1 VPYYDNP
8 AGRLHDLL
16 SRLAQQN
23 RKDSVLNGWAG
34 VLSVERGDVPVH
46 LGRVADLVRQTQ
58 DAVHRAGEEA
68 LLPPVERYRDSW
80 TRPIFPVKHAF
91 SDLLEKA
98 LPDAAAL
105 EALNLV
111 SAQLHSI
118 APEGV
123 VPDEEELERLK
134 AQLRDLIDGVQA
146 AEDIPD
152 ELKHLV
158 ISRLRAVEEAV
169 EHLDVG
175 GPSAIRHAT
184 EAVMGSV
191 LFTQDAHLAKSL
203 TIQKVWTTLLIFWTV
218 FSAGPTIQT
227 SIEAWQEM
235 VPSLSAVTEQ
245 PADEAAPDSEGHNGD
260 SRKC

>member
-1 VPYYDNP
+1 MVPYYDNP

-16 SRLAQQN
+16 ARLAQQN
-23 RKDSVLNGWAG
+23 RKHSVLKGWAT
-34 VLSVERGDVPVH
+34 VLGIDQADVVVH

-58 DAVHRAGEEA
+58 DAVDRAGEEA
-68 LLPPVERYRDSW
+68 LLPTVQRYRDSW
-80 TRPIFPVKHAF
+80 ARPIFPVDHAF
-91 SDLLEKA
+91 NDFLEHV

-105 EALNLV
+105 EALHLV

-118 APEGV
+118 VPEGV
-123 VPDEEELERLK
+123 VPDEDELDRLK
-134 AQLRDLIDGVQA
+134 SQIRDLIDGVQA
-146 AEDIPD
+146 AEDVPD

-191 LFTQDAHLAKSL
+191 LFTQDVRLAKSP
-203 TIQKVWTTLLIFWTV
+203 TIWKMWTTLFVLWTA
-218 FSAGPTIQT
+218 FSAGPTIQA
-227 SIEAWQEM
+227 SIDAWHEM
-235 VPSLSAVTEQ
+235 IPLPSAGTESAAGASA
-245 PADEAAPDSEGHNGD
+245 ADSDGHNED
-260 SRKC
+260 PR

>member
-16 SRLAQQN
+16 TRLAQQN
-23 RKDSVLNGWAG
+23 HKYSVLRGWAA
-34 VLSVERGDVPVH
+34 VLRVEQADVVVH

-58 DAVHRAGEEA
+58 EAVDQAGEEA
-68 LLPPVERYRDSW
+68 LLPPVQRYRDSW
-80 TRPIFPVKHAF
+80 ARPIFPTEHPF
-91 SDLLEKA
+91 SDFLGNV

-105 EALNLV
+105 EALHLV

-123 VPDEEELERLK
+123 VPDEDELAQLK
-134 AQLRDLIDGVQA
+134 SQLRDLIEGVQG
-146 AEDIPD
+146 AEDVPE

-158 ISRLRAVEEAV
+158 ISRLRSVEEAV

-184 EAVMGSV
+184 EAVMGTV
-191 LFTQDAHLAKSL
+191 LFTQDVRLARSQ
-203 TIQKVWTTLLIFWTV
+203 TIRRVWTTLFVLWTA
-218 FSAGPTIQT
+218 FSAGPTIQA
-227 SIEAWQEM
+227 SIEAWHELIPL
-235 VPSLSAVTEQ
+235 PSGGTEQ
-245 PADEAAPDSEGHNGD
+245 EPASGADGHSKD
-260 SRKC
+260 SR